1 PTVFS
6 TPVWW
11 IGLKNPTELTKPYL
25 LLVCRSG
32 GLARK
37 NQLRCR
43 KPIIY
48 SSLMADVTVLF
59 SVN

>member
-1 PTVFS
+1 VDLLEKS
-6 TPVWW
+6 NRVN
-11 IGLKNPTELTKPYL
+11 KAHL

-48 SSLMADVTVLF
+48 SSLTADVTVLF